1 MFMWIKK
8 NECHSKP
15 KHAEVSLLLFAY
27 YKEGY
32 SAAFASTTCNF
43 MNAFV
48 IQKWISQ
55 SAESKK
61 STAHDQLRYGYKP
74 CS

>member
-43 MNAFV
+43 TRCVCYTKVDFPKCRK
-48 IQKWISQ
+48 QK
-55 SAESKK
+55 KY
-61 STAHDQLRYGYKP
+61 ST
-74 CS
+74 